1 MLNIV
6 VRVFVYFYNGYF
18 ELINCVRAHPTDD
31 SFLLRFLRV
40 KKFSLPIAQ
49 ETLERYLLLR
59 HVYGTLMFHNL
70 DIKDTVMDELL
81 HLGYVL
87 LPVSFHNGV

>member
-1 MLNIV
+1 M
-6 VRVFVYFYNGYF
+6 
-18 ELINCVRAHPTDD
+18 
-31 SFLLRFLRV
+31 

-59 HVYGTLMFHNL
+59 HVYGALMFHNL

-81 HLGYVL
+81 HLGYVYGTR
-87 LPVSFHNGV
+87 VSEITTYV

>member
-1 MLNIV
+1 M
-6 VRVFVYFYNGYF
+6 
-18 ELINCVRAHPTDD
+18 
-31 SFLLRFLRV
+31 

-70 DIKDTVMDELL
+70 DIKDPVMDELVT
-81 HLGYVL
+81 LGYVL
-87 LPVSFHNGV
+87 EFNTFGRWRS